1 MQFQFPGLAC
11 LSLARLGK
19 MKVLLTRLFA
29 PVLFPLSKHLVLFPE
44 KFYLVRKLA
53 TFLWNRNTD
62 FDCDTIENFTYL

>member
-1 MQFQFPGLAC
+1 MGVTRPPIDTIGPE
-11 LSLARLGK
+11 K
-19 MKVLLTRLFA
+19 MKVLLTRLFV
-29 PVLFPLSKHLVLFPE
+29 PVLFPLTEHLVLFPE